1 MLCPCNHLVF
11 KHCVIFQL
19 PLHARPIAT
28 GLALGFCICLV
39 TLTALVRFLP
49 RAAKTG
55 DVMLRHILFKRIAL
69 VLYVYVYTNAILL
82 QRKFKASSWPE
93 CLFTNVLAD

>member
-1 MLCPCNHLVF
+1 MLAIDCWTSLAAPLINRELLQ
-11 KHCVIFQL
+11 IFGK
-19 PLHARPIAT
+19 RF
-28 GLALGFCICLV
+28 GFCICLV

-55 DVMLRHILFKRIAL
+55 DVMLIHILFKRIAL
-69 VLYVYVYTNAILL
+69 VLYVYVYTNAMLL

-93 CLFTNVLAD
+93 LLFTNVLAD

>member
-1 MLCPCNHLVF
+1 M
-11 KHCVIFQL
+11 
-19 PLHARPIAT
+19 
-28 GLALGFCICLV
+28 
-39 TLTALVRFLP
+39 RFLP

-93 CLFTNVLAD
+93 LLFTDVLAD